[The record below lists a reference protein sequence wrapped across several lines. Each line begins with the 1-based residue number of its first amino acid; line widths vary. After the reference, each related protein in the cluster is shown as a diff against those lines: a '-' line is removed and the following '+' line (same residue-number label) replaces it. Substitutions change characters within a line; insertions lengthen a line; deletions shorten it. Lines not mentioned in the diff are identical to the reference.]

1 MTDFMNANTINDL
14 IRSLFALLD
23 RVAYWAL
30 GLMYE
35 ILFNVASADIFSNA
49 TIKNFY
55 GRIQLILGVFMIFR
69 LAITIIKGILNPDT
83 FTDKK
88 AGFGNV
94 ITRVVTALVLLAVL
108 TPINIPSARTEYEIQ
123 LNNNGLLF
131 GTLYSL
137 QTRILENNTLGR
149 LILGTT
155 DNATGGSSSNDGT
168 MTGADKQGERLEK
181 SADIFTSTILKGF
194 VRINVKSD
202 GGKDE
207 TNPEDRVCE
216 YIDQKTLDVY
226 TAYDADPNE
235 ILALVN
241 ASCETQGGF
250 FEDILAGYKRLTGK
264 DKYIFA
270 YMPVISTVVAVIF
283 IWILLGEIITIA
295 IRSIKLAVLR
305 LIAPIPIISYIQ
317 PSKDGG
323 SFGAWTKALI
333 STYLELFL
341 HLAVI
346 YFIIFLIQDMIVNG
360 IVINTG
366 TGIIGIISMIF
377 IWIGMFFFIR
387 QAPKFIMNVLGI
399 KSSGSNVGLAA
410 IMGGT
415 AMAMG
420 GGGAA
425 GFALGALN
433 GAESATKAFN
443 QGKAYG
449 LGDSW
454 NSNSDLMAK
463 IRTGDKDAKGG
474 FIGGAMDRMNFAAR
488 ERRANFLG
496 IGREDMADAKY
507 VKGVREAQ
515 AATTKKELDMA
526 TIAYNNLGPNAT
538 AQERQDART
547 RYEEAY
553 AKNEAYQKAASD
565 AAKNYDAMDKDRANF
580 GVGPRVSDKRRHQNT
595 TAYRVNYDSATRA
608 GNDGSKYND
617 APGEHVIREGTY
629 RSPYTTNEKASK
641 STIGGIDYANLPNE
655 PDAPGQTDNDI
666 IREISGHKRDLN
678 NFSGTTDDSNISS
691 TGHGSGGGRGGRP

>member
-1 MTDFMNANTINDL
+1 MTDFMNANSINDL
-14 IRSLFALLD
+14 IRGLFSWIDRAAYLL
-23 RVAYWAL
+23 L
-30 GLMYE
+30 GWMYE

-88 AGFGNV
+88 SGFGNV
-94 ITRVVTALVLLAVL
+94 ITRVITALVLLAVL

-155 DNATGGSSSNDGT
+155 DNATGGPSGPSTSDNT
-168 MTGADKQGERLEK
+168 LTGADKQAKKLEQ

-202 GGKDE
+202 GDKDE
-207 TNPEDRVCE
+207 TNPESRVCE
-216 YIDQKTLDVY
+216 YIDQATLDAY

-241 ASCETQGGF
+241 ASCETQGGA
-250 FEDILAGYKRLTGK
+250 FEDILATYKRLTGK

-270 YMPVISTVVAVIF
+270 YLPIVSTVVAVIF

-323 SFGAWTKALI
+323 SFGAWTKALT

-366 TGIIGIISMIF
+366 TGIIGIFSMIF

-399 KSSGSNVGLAA
+399 KSAGSNIGLAA

-433 GAESATKAFN
+433 GSESATKAFN

-449 LGDSW
+449 IGDSW
-454 NSNSDLMAK
+454 NQNSDLMAK
-463 IRTGDKDAKGG
+463 IKTGDKDAQGG
-474 FIGGAMDRMNFAAR
+474 FLGRMHDRLDYGAR
-488 ERRANFLG
+488 EKRAGQLG
-496 IGREDMADAKY
+496 IGRNAMAAAKY
-507 VKGVREAQ
+507 EQDVWDARAAELQKQTELAKMDYENASAGDKAVARDKYEKLYDAYQ
-515 AATTKKELDMA
+515 AA
-526 TIAYNNLGPNAT
+526 
-538 AQERQDART
+538 Q
-547 RYEEAY
+547 
-553 AKNEAYQKAASD
+553 
-565 AAKNYDAMDKDRANF
+565 
-580 GVGPRVSDKRRHQNT
+580 
-595 TAYRVNYDSATRA
+595 TRA
-608 GNDGSKYND
+608 GKAKKTVDSMEKDRGYLHTTPRTID
-617 APGEHVIREGTY
+617 VRTQTY
-629 RSPYTTNEKASK
+629 RSGRKV
-641 STIGGIDYANLPNE
+641 
-655 PDAPGQTDNDI
+655 
-666 IREISGHKRDLN
+666 H
-678 NFSGTTDDSNISS
+678 TDDTETTYTYKAGAAGDVDVQYKGVAVDEQSARILDGQGDVSIDKAHRDRKSQGQHYTYESDVKEGYQGLRDDDFPFN
-691 TGHGSGGGRGGRP
+691 GRP